1 MDGFIDEFYKTFKE
15 EIKPILLKLFQNND
29 EKEVFLNSFYKA
41 NIILILKPDKAIIHK
56 KENYRPM

>member
-41 NIILILKPDKAIIHK
+41 NIILILKPD
-56 KENYRPM
+56 